1 MVGLANLY
9 YTKSFKDRLADQL
22 QGIVGS
28 DPYLAPEVYGVH
40 KYDPQPTDIWSL
52 AIIYACM
59 VLRRFPWR
67 SPRPTDSAYK
77 LFISPPNITP
87 TEDFASRPV
96 EEQQKSEL
104 HSSEAVP
111 RTSAADTGRPRD
123 RESSTRSHH
132 HHHHHHERHGE
143 PADTTPATGTRPEA
157 FKEEIKGS
165 WRLLRLLPRNARD
178 LIGSMLEI
186 DPQRRAKLDDILQD
200 PWLIQTPV
208 CSELEGRK
216 IIKAEG
222 HHHTLEHSLNKS
234 GASSKA

>member
-1 MVGLANLY
+1 M
-9 YTKSFKDRLADQL
+9 
-22 QGIVGS
+22 I
-28 DPYLAPEVYGVH
+28 
-40 KYDPQPTDIWSL
+40 
-52 AIIYACM
+52 
-59 VLRRFPWR
+59 LRRFPWR
-67 SPRPTDSAYK
+67 SPRPTDGAYR

-96 EEQQKSEL
+96 EERQKSES
-104 HSSEAVP
+104 SSEDAR
-111 RTSAADTGRPRD
+111 RTSASDIDKPRD

-132 HHHHHHERHGE
+132 HHHHHHHERHGDS
-143 PADTTPATGTRPEA
+143 ADTTATAATRPEPLR
-157 FKEEIKGS
+157 EEIKGS

-200 PWLIQTPV
+200 PWIIQTPV

-216 IIKAEG
+216 FIKAEG

>member
-1 MVGLANLY
+1 
-9 YTKSFKDRLADQL
+9 
-22 QGIVGS
+22 
-28 DPYLAPEVYGVH
+28 
-40 KYDPQPTDIWSL
+40 
-52 AIIYACM
+52 M

-67 SPRPTDSAYK
+67 SPRSSDGAYK

-96 EEQQKSEL
+96 EEQQKSDV
-104 HSSEAVP
+104 HTSEDAS
-111 RTSAADTGRPRD
+111 RTSASDVDRPRD
-123 RESSTRSHH
+123 REGSTRSHH

-143 PADTTPATGTRPEA
+143 TADTASTGTRPEA
-157 FKEEIKGS
+157 LKEEIKGP

-200 PWLIQTPV
+200 PWIIQTPV

-216 IIKAEG
+216 LIKAEG